1 MPYIIQQ
8 IRPVI
13 NRINIINETS
23 SADFVFH
30 VLYNWG
36 KNDMVV
42 SKAAKKPNK
51 SI

>member
-1 MPYIIQQ
+1 MK
-8 IRPVI
+8 
-13 NRINIINETS
+13 RINITNETS

-30 VLYNWG
+30 VLYSWG
-36 KNDMVV
+36 KKAMVV

>member
-1 MPYIIQQ
+1 MS
-8 IRPVI
+8 PVI

-30 VLYNWG
+30 VLYSCG
-36 KNDMVV
+36 KKAIVV
-42 SKAAKKPNK
+42 SRAAKKPNK